1 MRTVAVTGATGF
13 VGSETLDQLV
23 AAGFTVRALARRPQA
38 ERARVA
44 WVAGSL
50 DDTAALDTLVMGADV
65 VLHIAGVVNAPNR
78 AGFEA
83 GNGTGTANVIAAM
96 QRAGLKRLIHV
107 SSFAARNPDL
117 SDYCWS
123 KALAEEKVK
132 ASGLDWT
139 MVRPPAVYGPRD
151 TEFIEVMKV
160 ARYGLMPVPPTGRA
174 SLIHV
179 RDLAR
184 VLVSLCG
191 EPGDAYV
198 GATWEVDDGA
208 PNGLSH
214 IELAAAF
221 GRAFATPCDPATTA
235 TASADALRTSR
246 PSGARARRPSSL
258 RTGCVICAIPIGSSN
273 PRNAHPLAFGNRIS
287 RRTKAWRKSP
297 PHYEPRYV
305 THSQVRS

>member
-1 MRTVAVTGATGF
+1 MSRTVAITGATGF
-13 VGSETLDQLV
+13 VGSETLDQLLET
-23 AAGFTVRALARRPQA
+23 GFAVRALTRRPQA
-38 ERARVA
+38 ERDGIT
-44 WVAGSL
+44 WIAGAL
-50 DDTAALDTLVMGADV
+50 DDAAALDALVAGADV

-139 MVRPPAVYGPRD
+139 MVRPPAVYGPND

-160 ARYGLMPVPPTGRA
+160 ARYGVMPVPPTGRA

-179 RDLAR
+179 RDLAWA
-184 VLVSLCG
+184 LVSLCD
-191 EPGDAYV
+191 EAGDSYLD
-198 GATWEVDDGA
+198 ATWEVDDGA
-208 PNGLSH
+208 PDGLSH

-221 GRAFATPCDPATTA
+221 GRALKRRVIPLPLPQSLLMLFARVDRLVRGANAKLTRDRVRYMCHPDWVIDPAKRPPPA
-235 TASADALRTSR
+235 FWQPRIGADEGLAEVAASL
-246 PSGARARRPSSL
+246 
-258 RTGCVICAIPIGSSN
+258 IG
-273 PRNAHPLAFGNRIS
+273 
-287 RRTKAWRKSP
+287 
-297 PHYEPRYV
+297 
-305 THSQVRS
+305 

>member
-38 ERARVA
+38 ERTSVA

-50 DDTAALDTLVMGADV
+50 DDATGLDALVMGADV

-96 QRAGLKRLIHV
+96 QRAGCKRLIHV

-139 MVRPPAVYGPRD
+139 MVRPPAVYGPKD

-191 EPGDAYV
+191 DAGDSYLD
-198 GATWEVDDGA
+198 ATWEVDDGA
-208 PNGLSH
+208 PDGLSH

-221 GRAFATPCDPATTA
+221 GRALQRRVMPLPLPQALLMLFAHADRLVRGANAKLTKDRVRYMCHPDWVIDPAKRPPPDFWQPRIGA
-235 TASADALRTSR
+235 DEGLAEVAASL
-246 PSGARARRPSSL
+246 
-258 RTGCVICAIPIGSSN
+258 IG
-273 PRNAHPLAFGNRIS
+273 
-287 RRTKAWRKSP
+287 
-297 PHYEPRYV
+297 
-305 THSQVRS
+305 

>member
-1 MRTVAVTGATGF
+1 MSRTVAVTGATGF
-13 VGSETLDQLV
+13 VGSETLDQLLET
-23 AAGFTVRALARRPQA
+23 GFAVRALARRPQA
-38 ERARVA
+38 ERDGIT
-44 WVAGSL
+44 WIAGAL
-50 DDTAALDTLVMGADV
+50 DDAAALDALVAGTDV

-78 AGFEA
+78 TGFEA

-123 KALAEEKVK
+123 KALGEEKVK

-139 MVRPPAVYGPRD
+139 MVRPPAVYGPND

-160 ARYGLMPVPPTGRA
+160 ARYGIMPVPPTGRA

-191 EPGDAYV
+191 KAGDAYV

-221 GRAFATPCDPATTA
+221 GRALQRRVIPLPLPQALLMLFAHADRLVRGAQAKLTKDRVRYMCHPDWVIDPAKRPPPAFWQPRIGADEGLAEVAA
-235 TASADALRTSR
+235 TLR
-246 PSGARARRPSSL
+246 A
-258 RTGCVICAIPIGSSN
+258 
-273 PRNAHPLAFGNRIS
+273 
-287 RRTKAWRKSP
+287 
-297 PHYEPRYV
+297 
-305 THSQVRS
+305 

>member
-1 MRTVAVTGATGF
+1 M
-13 VGSETLDQLV
+13 
-23 AAGFTVRALARRPQA
+23 
-38 ERARVA
+38 
-44 WVAGSL
+44 
-50 DDTAALDTLVMGADV
+50 

-78 AGFEA
+78 TGFEA

-123 KALAEEKVK
+123 KALGEEKVK

-139 MVRPPAVYGPRD
+139 MVRPPAVYGPND

-160 ARYGLMPVPPTGRA
+160 ARYGIMPVPPTGRA

-191 EPGDAYV
+191 KAGDAYV

-221 GRAFATPCDPATTA
+221 GRALQRRVIPLPLPQALLMLFAHADRLVRGAQAKLTKDRVRYMCHPDWVIDPAKRPPPAFWQPRIGADEGLAEVAA
-235 TASADALRTSR
+235 TLR
-246 PSGARARRPSSL
+246 A
-258 RTGCVICAIPIGSSN
+258 
-273 PRNAHPLAFGNRIS
+273 
-287 RRTKAWRKSP
+287 
-297 PHYEPRYV
+297 
-305 THSQVRS
+305 

>member
-1 MRTVAVTGATGF
+1 MSRTVAVTGATGF
-13 VGSETLDQLV
+13 VGSETLDQLLET
-23 AAGFTVRALARRPQA
+23 GFAVRALARRPQA
-38 ERARVA
+38 ERDGIT
-44 WVAGSL
+44 WIAGAL
-50 DDTAALDTLVMGADV
+50 DDAAALDALVAGADV

-83 GNGTGTANVIAAM
+83 GNGNGTANVIAAM

-123 KALAEEKVK
+123 KALGEEKVK

-139 MVRPPAVYGPRD
+139 MVRPPAVYGPKD

-160 ARYGLMPVPPTGRA
+160 ARYGIMPVPPTGRA

-191 EPGDAYV
+191 KAGDAYV

-221 GRAFATPCDPATTA
+221 GRALQRRVIPLPLPQALLMLFAHADRLVRGAQAKLTKDRVRYMCHPDWVIDPAKRPPPAFWQPRIGADEGLAEVAA
-235 TASADALRTSR
+235 TLR
-246 PSGARARRPSSL
+246 A
-258 RTGCVICAIPIGSSN
+258 
-273 PRNAHPLAFGNRIS
+273 
-287 RRTKAWRKSP
+287 
-297 PHYEPRYV
+297 
-305 THSQVRS
+305 

>member
-1 MRTVAVTGATGF
+1 MSRTVAVTGATGF
-13 VGSETLDQLV
+13 VGSETLDQLI
-23 AAGFTVRALARRPQA
+23 AAGFTVRAMARRAQA
-38 ERARVA
+38 ERAGVT
-44 WVAGSL
+44 WIAGAL
-50 DDTAALDTLVMGADV
+50 DNAAALDALVAGADV

-83 GNGTGTANVIAAM
+83 GNGAGTAAVIAAM

-123 KALAEEKVK
+123 KTLAEEKVK
-132 ASGLDWT
+132 ASALDWT
-139 MVRPPAVYGPRD
+139 MVRPPAVYGPKD

-160 ARYGLMPVPPTGRA
+160 ARYGLMPVPPKGRA

-191 EPGDAYV
+191 EAGDAHL

-208 PNGLSH
+208 PDGLSH

-221 GRAFATPCDPATTA
+221 GRALRRRVIPLPLPQ
-235 TASADALRTSR
+235 ALLMLF
-246 PSGARARRPSSL
+246 ARADRLMRGAQAKLTKDRVRYMCHPDWVIDPSKRPPPDFW
-258 RTGCVICAIPIGSSN
+258 RPRIG
-273 PRNAHPLAFGNRIS
+273 ADEGLAEVAATLMG
-287 RRTKAWRKSP
+287 
-297 PHYEPRYV
+297 
-305 THSQVRS
+305 

>member
-1 MRTVAVTGATGF
+1 
-13 VGSETLDQLV
+13 VGSETLDQLLET
-23 AAGFTVRALARRPQA
+23 GFAVRALARRPQA
-38 ERARVA
+38 ERDGIT
-44 WVAGSL
+44 WIAGAL
-50 DDTAALDTLVMGADV
+50 DDAAALDALVAGTDV

-78 AGFEA
+78 TGFEA

-123 KALAEEKVK
+123 KALGEEKVK

-139 MVRPPAVYGPRD
+139 MVRPPAVYGPND

-160 ARYGLMPVPPTGRA
+160 ARYGIMPVPPTGRA

-191 EPGDAYV
+191 KAGDAYV

-221 GRAFATPCDPATTA
+221 GRALQRRVIPLPLPQALLMLFAHADRLVRGAQAKLTKDRVRYMCHPDWVIDPAKRPPPAFWQPRIGADEGLAEVAA
-235 TASADALRTSR
+235 TLR
-246 PSGARARRPSSL
+246 A
-258 RTGCVICAIPIGSSN
+258 
-273 PRNAHPLAFGNRIS
+273 
-287 RRTKAWRKSP
+287 
-297 PHYEPRYV
+297 
-305 THSQVRS
+305 

>member
-221 GRAFATPCDPATTA
+221 GRALQRRVIPLPLPQPLLMLFARADRLVRGTQAKLTKDRVRYMCHPDWVIEPAKRPPVSFWQPHI
-235 TASADALRTSR
+235 SADEGLAEVAATLR
-246 PSGARARRPSSL
+246 A
-258 RTGCVICAIPIGSSN
+258 
-273 PRNAHPLAFGNRIS
+273 
-287 RRTKAWRKSP
+287 
-297 PHYEPRYV
+297 
-305 THSQVRS
+305 